1 MAPECVL
8 CHRPI
13 RQRLCFEVEF
23 YLVRSANTRLV
34 DMTRTVEG
42 CVHIYCLKRTL
53 SAACT
58 YTVFVYQIPR
68 DQPCLIC
75 GKALLHDSSA
85 VQARVYVHHEP
96 SSESSPTHTL
106 NVYHRECL
114 LRVLELDNPVETM
127 IMAGY
132 V

>member
-53 SAACT
+53 SAAYT
-58 YTVFVYQIPR
+58 VTVFVYQIPR

-75 GKALLHDSSA
+75 GDAPLHDLS
-85 VQARVYVHHEP
+85 VVRARVCTP
-96 SSESSPTHTL
+96 SLSLQHTYAWSI
-106 NVYHRECL
+106 YHRECL

-132 V
+132 A